1 MVDKK
6 KTSFDELWPEEEWIL
21 KQGLEQSRRSKRE
34 RLDKDKNM
42 KRQFSFKEE
51 TILRDGL
58 KEEKD
63 DKK

>member
-1 MVDKK
+1 MADK
-6 KTSFDELWPEEEWIL
+6 KTSFDELWPEEEAIL
-21 KQGLEQSRRSKRE
+21 KQGLEQSRRAKRE

-42 KRQFSFKEE
+42 KRHFSFTEE
-51 TILRDGL
+51 KILRDGL